1 MSNAEVS
8 WGIVGPG
15 EIASVFARGLRTAG
29 AGRVERVYGRSAERR
44 DAFCAAHGGRP
55 ASALDELCSDPAI
68 DLVYVASP
76 HPAHA
81 EAARAALEAG
91 KGVLCEKPLT
101 TDRSE
106 SAALLELAEARDLP
120 LLEAYMYRAHPQLER
135 LLERVAAGEIGRP
148 LRTESCFTFFAPED
162 PSHRLLARELGGG
175 GILDVGGYPCSFAL
189 AVARACGEESTP
201 ILSDVRGHHG
211 PTGVDVE
218 ASCVLHFANGLEG
231 HARVSFEQD
240 LTMRA
245 SVVGESGTLSL
256 EHPFMPEGRRD
267 GRRGVVVLEREGELQ
282 REEVDADADCF
293 GLEARELA
301 RLWSTGERH
310 ARWPMVDRTQTLQLA
325 ELLDSW
331 RASIPAEVVS

>member
-1 MSNAEVS
+1 MTLLCIGKTGQVA
-8 WGIVGPG
+8 
-15 EIASVFARGLRTAG
+15 TAL
-29 AGRVERVYGRSAERR
+29 AERTR
-44 DAFCAAHGGRP
+44 AYGTPCICMGRP
-55 ASALDELCSDPAI
+55 DTDLQDRASLERAIDSVRPNFVVNAAAYTAVDAAESNRDEAFAINADGAARLAELCA
-68 DLVYVASP
+68 
-76 HPAHA
+76 
-81 EAARAALEAG
+81 
-91 KGVLCEKPLT
+91 
-101 TDRSE
+101 
-106 SAALLELAEARDLP
+106 ARDLP